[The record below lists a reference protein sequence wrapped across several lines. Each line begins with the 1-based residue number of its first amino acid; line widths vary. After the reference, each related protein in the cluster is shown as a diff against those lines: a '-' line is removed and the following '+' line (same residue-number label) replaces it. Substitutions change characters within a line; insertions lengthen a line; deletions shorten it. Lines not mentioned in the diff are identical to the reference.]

1 MFYSRVVFYVQMA
14 AFMFVFLGESV
25 LGTFKIEPPA
35 FLNTLKD
42 NKFASFMFIW
52 LIGNMVQ
59 GSLLS
64 TGAFEIHHGDQLI
77 WSSLEE
83 KRLPNMGDLLRAF
96 EKTGVEFMKMQRD
109 EK

>member
-1 MFYSRVVFYVQMA
+1 MTS
-14 AFMFVFLGESV
+14 
-25 LGTFKIEPPA
+25 
-35 FLNTLKD
+35 

-64 TGAFEIHHGDQLI
+64 TKAFEIHHGDQLI
-77 WSSLEE
+77 WSSLEAG
-83 KRLPNMGDLLRAF
+83 RLPNMNDLVAAF
-96 EKTGVEFMKMQRD
+96 EKTGVEFMKMQSD